1 MPVATVRPT
10 VTDPWAEPAVAVGD
24 AVVGGADDGV
34 PELVD
39 VDEGAVE
46 PLDDELPVDVV
57 ESPAG
62 VPAGAV
68 HAAQNIVPSPPATIA
83 RRLGSLRC
91 EITATTLRRDPV
103 ARDDTT
109 RFRHSGHQRAAAR
122 R

>member
-1 MPVATVRPT
+1 MSTAPSGRRLRPHGTRMPVASVRPT

-24 AVVGGADDGV
+24 AVVVAEDGV

-46 PLDDELPVDVV
+46 LLDDELPVDVV

-62 VPAGAV
+62 VPAGAA

-83 RRLGSLRC
+83 RRLGSVRC
-91 EITATTLRRDPV
+91 AVTATTLRRDPV
-103 ARDDTT
+103 A
-109 RFRHSGHQRAAAR
+109 
-122 R
+122 

>member
-1 MPVATVRPT
+1 

-46 PLDDELPVDVV
+46 LLDGELPFDVV
-57 ESPAG
+57 ESAAG